1 MKNILPALI
10 ILAMLLTACGGA
22 TSASQQNRQATFT
35 LIVNDI
41 RARLGESA
49 AFGPASMGDQ
59 LATGGQAQSGEDS
72 RARLDLEPEGTIVR
86 LGPNTLFT
94 LEVLN
99 NDTENPLTR
108 LNLLLGQIWIV
119 LASGSLEVETP
130 YGTGAVRGSYMSVAF
145 DPLQGMIVT
154 CLEGHCGLSN
164 AAGTV
169 DLTDGQA
176 SSIPTEGQPPSTP
189 RPISAEETG
198 QWQDASPEAVSLL
211 EPDTDTAEE
220 PQLTQEGEP
229 IPEKAEGKLNSQ
241 PLKFNLTNNCTDAS
255 LGPVGDWTWEFVR
268 LADANG
274 AESTERFS
282 IATGQTAS
290 VELPPGQYVITDWF
304 ANGEQHGPQIVD
316 SDNAGPNVQACPGPD
331 PGSGSGG
338 GIAGNPG
345 GSPPIGNPSGNT
357 TYTLVNNCP
366 SGDWHW
372 RFDGPQTVTVDIPA
386 GQTVSGTLP
395 AGTYSAVDWL
405 DTGETH
411 NTNAIPPGGN
421 LSVQSCPGP

>member
-1 MKNILPALI
+1 MKNIPPALI
-10 ILAMLLTACGGA
+10 ILAMLLTACGSSS
-22 TSASQQNRQATFT
+22 SASQQNRQATFT

-49 AFGPASMGDQ
+49 AFGPAGMGDQ
-59 LATGGQAQSGEDS
+59 LVAGGQAQSGEDS

-94 LEVLN
+94 LEALN
-99 NDTENPLTR
+99 DDTENPLTR

-164 AAGTV
+164 TAGTV
-169 DLTDGQA
+169 ALTGGQA
-176 SSIPTEGQPPSTP
+176 SSIPTEGQPPSAP
-189 RPISAEETG
+189 RPLSTEEIG
-198 QWQDASPEAVSLL
+198 QWQEASPEADTLIQ
-211 EPDTDTAEE
+211 PDATDE
-220 PQLTQEGEP
+220 PQFTQEGEP
-229 IPEKAEGKLNSQ
+229 IPEKAEGKTNSQ

-274 AESTERFS
+274 TGSTERFS

-290 VELPPGQYVITDWF
+290 VELPAGQYVITDWF
-304 ANGEQHGPQIVD
+304 ANGEQHGPQIVN
-316 SDNAGPNVQACPGPD
+316 SDNAGPNVQSCPGP
-331 PGSGSGG
+331 GSGPGG
-338 GIAGNPG
+338 GSSGNPG
-345 GSPPIGNPSGNT
+345 GDSNGNAPGSS

-372 RFDGPQTVTVDIPA
+372 QFNGPETITVDIPA
-386 GQTVSGTLP
+386 GQTASGTLP
-395 AGTYSAVDWL
+395 AGTYTAVDWL

-411 NTNAIPPGGN
+411 YTNAFPPGGN
-421 LSVQSCPGP
+421 LSAQSCPGP